1 VSGSRSPSSAP
12 LFGAPTR
19 DPLKNREMG
28 GASALGGRCSMT
40 VTNNQPIG
48 GVSGRRYVWVEARRR
63 ESAWGDTVPSFGAT
77 TQAMKKI
84 IYKIHRCLWTATD
97 RQRLIQQP
105 TENRLPRRRGVW
117 RGCAP
122 VGRHGGKC
130 NTIVLGA
137 LEVGR

>member
-12 LFGAPTR
+12 LLRAPKR

-28 GASALGGRCSMT
+28 GALALGGRRSMT

-48 GVSGRRYVWVEARRR
+48 GRSGRGYVWVEARGR
-63 ESAWGDTVPSFGAT
+63 ESAWRDTVPSFGAT
-77 TQAMKKI
+77 TQAVKKL
-84 IYKIHRCLWTATD
+84 IYKIHRCLWTAAD
-97 RQRLIQQP
+97 RQRLTQQP
-105 TENRLPRRRGVW
+105 TENRRPRWRGVW